1 VLTEEGKALAEVAAV
16 GFERLGRQPP
26 LGAQMRQP
34 ARHLQRE
41 AFIGAIELDRLRCRN
56 WLGHEPYALEAVI
69 PSIISHLFRLPFAN
83 LAARR

>member
-1 VLTEEGKALAEVAAV
+1 VLVEESQALAEVAGV
-16 GFERLGRQPP
+16 GLKRLWREPP

-41 AFIGAIELDRLRCRN
+41 VLVGAVELDRLWCRN